1 MSSLELPLDRAGLQ
15 RGKLS
20 IPWSTDRSAYGQVE
34 VPVFALVGPM
44 PGPTVLLVGGVHGD
58 EYEGPLVL
66 ADLVRHLDPAALL
79 GRVLIVPRANP
90 LACRAGRRTTPDDG
104 GNLARSFPGNPA
116 GPITSALAAAFT
128 SHVLPLADAV
138 VDLHAGGSSLE
149 YLPCAWGR
157 LPRERKLAARVLDL
171 LLAFGGDVAAITPAP
186 ERGATLVAAALAL
199 GIPAIAAELGGAGT
213 LLPHSLAVARQG
225 CRNVLT
231 HLGLQEGQPGPPAPL
246 LAVRPQ
252 HFLRSPGF
260 GVFEP
265 AVILGQTVAA
275 GAVAGW
281 LHDPERPEHA
291 PEPLRFGA
299 PGQVICRRVP
309 ARAEPGDVL
318 AHLGEPATVE
328 ALYEEAM
335 RHTA

>member
-1 MSSLELPLDRAGLQ
+1 MSRLELPLDQPGLH
-15 RGKLS
+15 RGRLS
-20 IPWSTDRSAYGQVE
+20 IPWSTDRSAYGQLE
-34 VPVFALVGPM
+34 IPLFALIGPA
-44 PGPTVLLVGGVHGD
+44 PGPTVLLVAGVHGD
-58 EYEGPLVL
+58 EYEGPLAL
-66 ADLVRHLDPAALL
+66 ADLIRHLDPATLL

-90 LACRAGRRTTPDDG
+90 LACRAGRRTTPHDG

-116 GPITSALAAAFT
+116 GPITAALAAAFT
-128 SHVLPLADAV
+128 AHLLPLADAV
-138 VDLHAGGSSLE
+138 VDLHAGGISLD

-157 LPRERKLAARVLDL
+157 LPRERNLAGRVLDL
-171 LLAFGGDVAAITPAP
+171 LLSFGGDIAAITPSP
-186 ERGATLVAAALAL
+186 EAGGTLVAAALAS

-213 LLPHSLAVARQG
+213 LTPHSLAVARQG
-225 CRNVLT
+225 CRNVLAY
-231 HLGLQEGQPGPPAPL
+231 LGLQKGPLGPPGPL

-265 AVILGQTVAA
+265 AVILGQAVAA
-275 GAVAGW
+275 GAIAGW

-291 PEPLRFGA
+291 PEPVRFIA

-318 AHLGEPATVE
+318 AHLGDPVTVNELLGE
-328 ALYEEAM
+328 AGRGA
-335 RHTA
+335 A